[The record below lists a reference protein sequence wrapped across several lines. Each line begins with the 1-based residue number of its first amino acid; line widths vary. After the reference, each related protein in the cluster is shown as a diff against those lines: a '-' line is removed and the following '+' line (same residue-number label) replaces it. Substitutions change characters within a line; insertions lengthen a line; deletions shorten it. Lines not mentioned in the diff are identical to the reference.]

1 MRRSALILRGA
12 SALAAALV
20 AGPTALAQTN
30 SGFEAGLSGWTT
42 LGDVSTLP
50 RLALLPDGGVSAAV
64 ATTAS
69 FADVDDSPLGA
80 GALNASGS
88 APLAAGGALETGLGL
103 APGAL
108 DLDGTA
114 YEGSALSQRLFVS
127 SGDTLSFRW
136 RFASNDGLSGDFAF
150 LSVGDRVVRLG
161 GVELLPG
168 TPVADWSR
176 GASAW
181 QDGSYLFTTTGEL
194 QIGFGVVDIGDFTA
208 SSAVAIDSLAITPV
222 PGPAAAFVLAAGL
235 ALSGAIS
242 RRRRRDRAVARPLGG

>member
-1 MRRSALILRGA
+1 MPRSDLILRGA
-12 SALAAALV
+12 SALAAAAALL
-20 AGPTALAQTN
+20 AGPPALAQTN
-30 SGFEAGLSGWTT
+30 PGFEAGLSGWTT

-50 RLALLPDGGVSAAV
+50 RLGLLPDSGASAAF
-64 ATTAS
+64 ATNAS
-69 FADVDDSPLGA
+69 FADVDDVPLAA

-88 APLAAGGALETGLGL
+88 APLAAGSALETGLGL

-136 RFASNDGLSGDFAF
+136 RFASNDGLPGDFAF
-150 LSVGDRVVRLG
+150 LSVGGQVVRLG

-168 TPVADWSR
+168 TPAGDWSQ

-181 QDGSYLFTTTGEL
+181 QDGSYVFTTTGEVR
-194 QIGFGVVDIGDFTA
+194 IGFGVVDIGDFTA
-208 SSAVAIDSLAITPV
+208 SSAVAIDGLAVTPV
-222 PGPAAAFVLAAGL
+222 PGPAAALVLAAGL

-242 RRRRRDRAVARPLGG
+242 RRRRRA